1 MRGLRFAVVFA
12 VVGLLL
18 ATGFASA
25 QTQQRVAIGYQLIV
39 NPWKVAIASGAF
51 ERATG
56 WRIDWKRF
64 DSGATVLAALASG
77 EVQIALAGSSP
88 IAAGLSR
95 GLDIELFWI
104 AEDIAAAEALVV
116 RNGSGIVAPQDL
128 RGKTIAVPF
137 ASTSHFHTLF
147 ALEQFG
153 IGRNAVKLV
162 DMQPPEIAQ
171 AWKRG
176 EIDAA
181 FVWEPVLS
189 ELKATGRVLITSGL
203 LSQWGKATF
212 DGLVADRKFSSQH
225 PVFMC
230 RFVKT
235 LAESV
240 DDYIRDPAAWTPD
253 SPQVRA
259 IVGLIGGDPAD
270 VPAALARYRFPTLAE
285 QATPRWLGGGRD
297 GGAARALR
305 FTAAFLKAEK
315 QVPTV
320 LNDYAR
326 AVNPHWV
333 EVARSGGC

>member
-1 MRGLRFAVVFA
+1 VAVLA
-12 VVGLLL
+12 VVGLVL
-18 ATGFASA
+18 APGLSRA
-25 QTQQRVAIGYQLIV
+25 QTQRVAIGYQLIV

-64 DSGATVLAALASG
+64 DSGATVLSALAAG

-116 RNGSGIVAPQDL
+116 RNGAGINAPQDL

-153 IGRNAVKLV
+153 IARDEVKLV
-162 DMQPPEIAQ
+162 DMQPPEIAR

-189 ELKATGRVLITSGL
+189 DLKATGRVLITSGL

-212 DGLVADRKFSSQH
+212 DGLVVDRKFSAQH

-235 LAESV
+235 LAASV

-253 SPQVRA
+253 SPEVRA

-270 VPAALARYRFPTLAE
+270 VPEALSRYRFPTLAE

-297 GGAARALR
+297 GGAAQALR
-305 FTAAFLKAEK
+305 FTAEFLKAEK

-320 LNDYAR
+320 LGDYAR

-333 EVARSGGC
+333 ESARAGDC